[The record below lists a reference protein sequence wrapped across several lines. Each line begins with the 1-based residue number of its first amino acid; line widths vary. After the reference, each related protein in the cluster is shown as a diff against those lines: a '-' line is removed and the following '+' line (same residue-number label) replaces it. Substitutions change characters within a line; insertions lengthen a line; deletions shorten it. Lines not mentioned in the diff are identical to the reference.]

1 LNESQVK
8 VYIFRARQTL
18 KNYIRKIEL
27 IAWKRW

>member
-18 KNYIRKIEL
+18 KAYLKHIDL
-27 IAWKRW
+27 VV